1 MVVQRYGRMLH
12 TAGSPSS
19 RRTDCP
25 LSNIFCETSRGLAG
39 ALRYSDIRVLLECA
53 NKSSFASDSLNDEI
67 LMAAIK
73 VLASHSKETK
83 QVEKLVN
90 LLRNERS
97 KIKALV
103 QCGKLKNAYLTAIKS
118 RLVDEVVNISQ
129 IAEKAGQ
136 LPVRDICEK
145 WLQANGIPRRT

>member
-1 MVVQRYGRMLH
+1 MECSVCH
-12 TAGSPSS
+12 SDSPSLS
-19 RRTDCP
+19 IYTAP
-25 LSNIFCETSRGLAG
+25 LSLH
-39 ALRYSDIRVLLECA
+39 L
-53 NKSSFASDSLNDEI
+53 
-67 LMAAIK
+67 
-73 VLASHSKETK
+73 
-83 QVEKLVN
+83 Q
-90 LLRNERS
+90 
-97 KIKALV
+97 IKALV